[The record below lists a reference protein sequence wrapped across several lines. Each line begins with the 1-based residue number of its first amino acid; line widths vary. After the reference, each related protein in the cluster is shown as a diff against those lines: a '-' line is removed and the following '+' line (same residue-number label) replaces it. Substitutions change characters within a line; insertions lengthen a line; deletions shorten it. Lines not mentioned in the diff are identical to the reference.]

1 MSAREDL
8 GLIGWGVAS
17 RPVSGDVSGDGYAV
31 CPFLGGTLV
40 AVIDGLGHGSSAAS
54 ATQLALSVL
63 HDRASADL
71 DALVAACH
79 TRLAGSRGVAMSLA
93 SFAEDGRMTW
103 LGVGSVDAVLLRS
116 GLGGGRL
123 GREALLLPGGVVGFQ
138 LPQLRPSAIDVHR
151 GDTLVMATDGV
162 APGFSEPVRVGMD
175 PQEAAEIVLG
185 TYGTLRDDALVLV
198 ARYLGR
204 EP

>member
-17 RPVSGDVSGDGYAV
+17 RPSSGDVSGDGYAV
-31 CPFLGGTLV
+31 CPFPGGTLV

-54 ATQLALSVL
+54 ATELAISVL
-63 HDRASADL
+63 HDRASGDL
-71 DALVAACH
+71 GALVRACH
-79 TRLAGSRGVAMSLA
+79 ARLAGSRGAAMSLA

-116 GLGGGRL
+116 GLGRGRP

-138 LPQLRPSAIDVHR
+138 LPPLRPSAVDVYR
-151 GDTLVMATDGV
+151 GDTLVLATDGV
-162 APGFSEPVRVGMD
+162 APGFSQSVRSGMH
-175 PQEAAEIVLG
+175 PQEAAETVLE
-185 TYGTLRDDALVLV
+185 TYGTFRDDALVLV